1 MGNKTR
7 VVVTGLGAI
16 TPIGNDVAS
25 FWQGLKDKKVGI
37 APITY
42 FDTTDYKA
50 KLAGEV
56 KDFDPKKYMDPKAA
70 RRMEPFSQYAVA
82 AAGEAIAQAGLDME
96 KEDPF
101 RVGTSIG
108 SGIGSLQAMEREHKK
123 MLEKGPNRV
132 NPLLVPMMISNM
144 AVGNVAMHYG
154 LKGKSINVVTACA
167 TGTNSI
173 GEAFRSI
180 QYGEADVMVAG
191 GTESAIT
198 PLGMAGFAAL
208 TALSTNDDP
217 ETASRPFDKD
227 RDGFVMGEGAGIV
240 VLESLEHAQKRGA
253 KILAEVV
260 GYGGSND
267 AFHITSP
274 AEDGSGAAYAMEM
287 ALKDAGIA
295 PEKIDYINAHG
306 TSTHHND
313 LFETMAVKKALGD
326 HAYKV
331 KINSTKSMIGHLL
344 GAAGGVEFIACVKSI
359 EDGFVHATAGL
370 KEAGEGCD
378 LDYTMGEGVPMD
390 IHYALTNSLGFEDE
404 IWKAKEVT
412 DIMMGLKEIQ
422 EIIPHRHPFLLIDCI
437 EEVTPGEG
445 AVGYKNVT
453 YNEPWFAGHFPQEPV
468 MPGVL
473 IVEALAQVGAVA
485 ILSEE
490 GNKGRTAYFG
500 AINNAK
506 FKKKVVPGDKL
517 KLECHI
523 IKRKGPVG
531 IGSAT
536 ATVDG
541 KLAVSA
547 ELTFMIG

>member
-7 VVVTGLGAI
+7 VVGTGLGAI

-56 KDFDPKKYMDPKAA
+56 KDFDPKKYMYPKAA

-191 GTESAIT
+191 GTESAIR

-378 LDYTMGEGVPMD
+378 LDYTMGEGVPMN
-390 IHYALTNSLGFEDE
+390 IHYALTNSLGFGGVNASLVIKKFED
-404 IWKAKEVT
+404 
-412 DIMMGLKEIQ
+412 
-422 EIIPHRHPFLLIDCI
+422 
-437 EEVTPGEG
+437 
-445 AVGYKNVT
+445 
-453 YNEPWFAGHFPQEPV
+453 
-468 MPGVL
+468 
-473 IVEALAQVGAVA
+473 
-485 ILSEE
+485 
-490 GNKGRTAYFG
+490 
-500 AINNAK
+500 
-506 FKKKVVPGDKL
+506 
-517 KLECHI
+517 
-523 IKRKGPVG
+523 
-531 IGSAT
+531 
-536 ATVDG
+536 
-541 KLAVSA
+541 
-547 ELTFMIG
+547 

>member
-144 AVGNVAMHYG
+144 AVDNVAMHYG

-390 IHYALTNSLGFEDE
+390 IHYALTNSLGFGGVNASLVIKKFED
-404 IWKAKEVT
+404 
-412 DIMMGLKEIQ
+412 
-422 EIIPHRHPFLLIDCI
+422 
-437 EEVTPGEG
+437 
-445 AVGYKNVT
+445 
-453 YNEPWFAGHFPQEPV
+453 
-468 MPGVL
+468 
-473 IVEALAQVGAVA
+473 
-485 ILSEE
+485 
-490 GNKGRTAYFG
+490 
-500 AINNAK
+500 
-506 FKKKVVPGDKL
+506 
-517 KLECHI
+517 
-523 IKRKGPVG
+523 
-531 IGSAT
+531 
-536 ATVDG
+536 
-541 KLAVSA
+541 
-547 ELTFMIG
+547 

>member
-390 IHYALTNSLGFEDE
+390 IHYALTNSLGF
-404 IWKAKEVT
+404 
-412 DIMMGLKEIQ
+412 G
-422 EIIPHRHPFLLIDCI
+422 
-437 EEVTPGEG
+437 
-445 AVGYKNVT
+445 
-453 YNEPWFAGHFPQEPV
+453 
-468 MPGVL
+468 GVN
-473 IVEALAQVGAVA
+473 A
-485 ILSEE
+485 ILVI
-490 GNKGRTAYFG
+490 K
-500 AINNAK
+500 K
-506 FKKKVVPGDKL
+506 FED
-517 KLECHI
+517 
-523 IKRKGPVG
+523 
-531 IGSAT
+531 
-536 ATVDG
+536 
-541 KLAVSA
+541 
-547 ELTFMIG
+547 